1 MVSMKK
7 AEQKKTQRTGRE
19 YYEKYKRFT
28 ELGEEKGLTAAHKM
42 RAVIKIM
49 QKFFSCPQEFKI
61 ADLGGTYGS
70 WLAFRKNF
78 PESEIYSVNIAAE
91 QVAGCEKKIVEDF
104 SGGTSLKSG
113 FFDVVFFGDTIEH
126 LVEPD
131 RIMGDIRRILKKGG
145 FLIITTPNLASL
157 ANRFSLLFGFAPT
170 NYHPSEI
177 RHGTLFGAKQSSWH
191 KSVFTVSAM
200 KGFLKQ
206 HGFRPAVASGFNYRE
221 NFLLGFL
228 PDNWK
233 EGMIVFAERK

>member
-1 MVSMKK
+1 MRPVKK
-7 AEQKKTQRTGRE
+7 VG
-19 YYEKYKRFT
+19 
-28 ELGEEKGLTAAHKM
+28 
-42 RAVIKIM
+42 
-49 QKFFSCPQEFKI
+49 KFPSKI
-61 ADLGGTYGS
+61 ANDMKDQSL
-70 WLAFRKNF
+70 
-78 PESEIYSVNIAAE
+78 
-91 QVAGCEKKIVEDF
+91 EDQI
-104 SGGTSLKSG
+104 KEA
-113 FFDVVFFGDTIEH
+113 V
-126 LVEPD
+126 
-131 RIMGDIRRILKKGG
+131 RILKKGG
-145 FLIITTPNLASL
+145 FLIITAPNLASL